1 MTTEQTASVVIGLL
15 AGVGTAV
22 GQVTQEPSS
31 LASLAGIGVPVLS
44 ALIGGAMGYG
54 VLKTTVDT
62 VRHDLLAMRADL
74 SDVHHLL
81 RDVSTR
87 VARIEGRIDAE
98 G

>member
-1 MTTEQTASVVIGLL
+1 MSAEHTASVVIGLL
-15 AGVGTAV
+15 AGIGTAA
-22 GQVTQEPSS
+22 GQAAQEPNSF
-31 LASLAGIGVPVLS
+31 ASLTGIIVPVAS

-62 VRHDLLAMRADL
+62 VRRDVLGMRDDIAET
-74 SDVHHLL
+74 HRIL
-81 RDVSTR
+81 RDISTR